1 MRASSETGDQHAVL
15 IPRTLPLLIAAL
27 SMIGPFAID
36 TYLPSFREMESSLR
50 ATPLQVQQSLTAY
63 LIPFA
68 LMSLWH
74 GSISDALGRRRV
86 ILVALAVLGLTSI
99 GCALSPSIH
108 VLWFFRVLQG
118 LASGAGL
125 VVGRAVVRDVY
136 EGHHAQR
143 VMAQVTVIF
152 TIAPAIAPVLGGQLH
167 EWFGWRSVFYFLA
180 LFSLG
185 IWIWSA
191 IGLPETLHPE
201 RRHSLDAR
209 FLLRSYRR
217 TLTSGAFL
225 AAAFAGAL
233 NFSAIFLYISSA
245 PVFLMRH
252 LHLRETQFFWLFGP
266 VTTGMMLGAAL
277 SGRLA
282 GRVMPK
288 RTVMLGYVG
297 MIVAAIANVA
307 FHLAYRPQL
316 PWSVA
321 PLFLYTIGM
330 AFSMPSIVLFGL
342 DIFPAQK
349 GLAAS
354 CQAFLMT
361 GMNALTAGLLS
372 PLANALALRLALV
385 SGTLRAAGLICT
397 LLFFKGR
404 APGVTASLDP
414 AAFHSPTAARSSAR

>member
-1 MRASSETGDQHAVL
+1 MRGAANTSPSESPV
-15 IPRTLPLLIAAL
+15 IPRLLPLLIAAL

-36 TYLPSFREMESSLR
+36 TYLPSFREMESSLG

-63 LIPFA
+63 LVPFA

-86 ILVALAVLGLTSI
+86 VLVALVVLALTSI
-99 GCALSPSIH
+99 GCALAPSIEM
-108 VLWFFRVLQG
+108 LWLFRALQG
-118 LASGAGL
+118 IASGAGL

-152 TIAPAIAPVLGGQLH
+152 TIAPAIAPVLGGWLH
-167 EWFGWRSVFYFLA
+167 EWFGWRSVFFFLA
-180 LFSLG
+180 AFASVL
-185 IWIWSA
+185 WIWCA
-191 IGLPETLHPE
+191 FGLPETLHPE
-201 RRHSLDAR
+201 RRQPLHPK
-209 FLLRSYRR
+209 FLLRSYVR
-217 TLTSGAFL
+217 TLTDTRFL
-225 AAAFAGAL
+225 AAAFAAAF
-233 NFSAIFLYISSA
+233 NFTAIFLYITSA
-245 PVFLMRH
+245 PIFLMRH

-266 VTTGMMLGAAL
+266 ITFGMMLGAAL

-282 GRVMPK
+282 GRVRSKP
-288 RTVMLGYVG
+288 TVLLGYIGMLGATV
-297 MIVAAIANVA
+297 ANVV
-307 FHLAYRPQL
+307 FHFFHRAQL

-321 PLFLYTIGM
+321 PLFVYTIGM
-330 AFSMPSIVLFGL
+330 ALAMPSVVLFGL

-372 PLANALALRLALV
+372 PLANTSPLRLAAT
-385 SGTLRAAGLICT
+385 SAGLTSAGFLCM
-397 LLFFKGR
+397 LVFFR
-404 APGVTASLDP
+404 RSP
-414 AAFHSPTAARSSAR
+414 ARTNGAD

>member
-1 MRASSETGDQHAVL
+1 MSTSL
-15 IPRTLPLLIAAL
+15 IPASRSLPLLIAAL

-36 TYLPSFREMESSLR
+36 TYLPSFREMEHSLG
-50 ATPLQVQQSLTAY
+50 ATSLQIQQSLTAY

-86 ILVALAVLGLTSI
+86 ILVALAVLAITSV

-108 VLWFFRVLQG
+108 VLWLFRALQG

-125 VVGRAVVRDVY
+125 VVGRAVVRDDY
-136 EGHHAQR
+136 EGYEAQR
-143 VMAQVTVIF
+143 VMAHVTMIF
-152 TIAPAIAPVLGGQLH
+152 TVAPAIAPVLGGWLH

-185 IWIWSA
+185 IWIWCA
-191 IGLPETLHPE
+191 LALPETLHPE
-201 RRHSLDAR
+201 RRQPLNPR
-209 FLLRSYRR
+209 FLLDSYIR
-217 TLTSGAFL
+217 TLTSAPFL
-225 AAAFAGAL
+225 AAALAAAL
-233 NFSAIFLYISSA
+233 NFTANFLYITSA
-245 PVFLMRH
+245 PVFLLRH
-252 LHLRETQFFWLFGP
+252 LHLHETQFYWLFIP
-266 VTTGMMLGAAL
+266 VPTGMLLGAGL

-282 GRVMPK
+282 GRVPPA
-288 RTVMLGYVG
+288 RTVMLGYAG
-297 MIVAAIANVA
+297 MILAALANVA
-307 FHLAYRPQL
+307 FHAAHPAQL

-330 AFSMPSIVLFGL
+330 ALAMPNLVLFGL

-361 GMNALTAGLLS
+361 GLNAVTAGLLS
-372 PLANALALRLALV
+372 PLANVSPLRLALV
-385 SGTLRAAGLICT
+385 SAALTIAGLSCT
-397 LLFFKGR
+397 LLFFAKR
-404 APGVTASLDP
+404 SGVTALEP
-414 AAFHSPTAARSSAR
+414 R